1 MPDGREG
8 WQDMMVPMGDA
19 EDLLDWGV
27 PLVEMACTTEDPD
40 AQLEA
45 VISRLEPEL
54 RAGLASAQA
63 WHLLGLAWYEH
74 SPCERRIAAA
84 QEAFS
89 KALTLEPDH
98 QFALVYGGYLAFD
111 EERFQDALGF
121 FEKLDER
128 YFRNVV
134 DQVWRV
140 LKTEELK
147 ICCWLRLGRLDA
159 LEAVPDWVQACEQ
172 FE

>member
-54 RAGLASAQA
+54 R
-63 WHLLGLAWYEH
+63 
-74 SPCERRIAAA
+74 
-84 QEAFS
+84 
-89 KALTLEPDH
+89 PDSRARKH
-98 QFALVYGGYLAFD
+98 GTA
-111 EERFQDALGF
+111 
-121 FEKLDER
+121 
-128 YFRNVV
+128 
-134 DQVWRV
+134 
-140 LKTEELK
+140 
-147 ICCWLRLGRLDA
+147 
-159 LEAVPDWVQACEQ
+159 
-172 FE
+172 